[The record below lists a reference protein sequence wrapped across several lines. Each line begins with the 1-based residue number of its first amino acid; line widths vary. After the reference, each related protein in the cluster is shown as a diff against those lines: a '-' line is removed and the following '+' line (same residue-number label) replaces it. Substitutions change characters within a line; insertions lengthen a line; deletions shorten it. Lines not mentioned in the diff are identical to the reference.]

1 MSFYETSAK
10 TNQNVS
16 EVFNYLTEEI
26 LKANEGKTQASGVW
40 LKKTDTK
47 EGKVA
52 ANKKNFGWQLI
63 IDNW

>member
-26 LKANEGKTQASGVW
+26 LKANEGKTQTAGVG

-47 EGKVA
+47 EGK
-52 ANKKNFGWQLI
+52 KGCCK
-63 IDNW
+63 